1 MDIVILR
8 GGGDIASGV
17 AHRLF
22 KAGFKVVITEI
33 KKPTAIRREVSF
45 CEAIYRGEIEVEG
58 VKAILCDSIE
68 DLKKIIEE
76 GSIPVIIDPN
86 CDLAYSLKPKAVV
99 DCILAKKNLGTKRD
113 MAPITVG
120 LGPGFYAKKDVDLVV
135 ETNRGHFLGKVIEEG
150 KAIENT
156 GIPGNIIGFTSERI
170 IRASNDGVM
179 KSFVKIGDIVKEG
192 DLICTTGETEVIA
205 NIGGVVRGLLKEDL
219 FVKKGMKIGDIDPR
233 GIVDYTYTISEKARA
248 VGGGVLEAIMSLGGK

>member
-8 GGGDIASGV
+8 GGGDIATGV

-22 KAGFKVVITEI
+22 KAGFKVLISEI
-33 KKPTAIRREVSF
+33 EKPTAIRREVAF
-45 CEAIYRGEIEVEG
+45 CEAIYRKQIEVEG
-58 VKAILCDSIE
+58 VRAVLCDSIE
-68 DLKKIIEE
+68 EMQIAIEK
-76 GSIPVIIDPN
+76 GAIPVMIDPD
-86 CDLAYSLKPKAVV
+86 CDLAYKLQPLALV

-120 LGPGFYAKKDVDLVV
+120 LGPGFTAKEDVDLVV
-135 ETNRGHFLGKVIEEG
+135 ETNRGHFLGKVIDQG

-170 IRASNDGVM
+170 IRALDDGII
-179 KSFVKIGDIVKEG
+179 KTFIKIGDIVKEG
-192 DLICTTGETEVIA
+192 DLVCTTGASEVRA

-219 FVKKGMKIGDIDPR
+219 YVKKGMKIGDIDPR
-233 GIVDYTYTISEKARA
+233 GVVEYTYTISEKARA
-248 VGGGVLEAIMSLGGK
+248 VGGGVLEAIMSLGGR